1 MQVGD
6 CGRGTRLLSGERV
19 KGTSGT
25 AKRCDGD
32 GCRCA
37 CAFEAGLDE
46 ALVYA

>member
-1 MQVGD
+1 M
-6 CGRGTRLLSGERV
+6 RLLSGERV

-32 GCRCA
+32 GCKCA
-37 CAFEAGLDE
+37 CALEAGLDE